1 MVTTTPANTNE
12 NHRHFNWSLDDRIEG
27 ERVRTAK
34 AWWNAHGNGKNRW
47 WWCAAAMGRVG
58 GEGWKNWRGQN
69 WGAKVAAGG
78 PHIDPHVSRTP
89 PPSRP
94 FHILSARNGNG
105 DGDGDGPYGFSTGF
119 ILGVVT

>member
-1 MVTTTPANTNE
+1 MRMEMV
-12 NHRHFNWSLDDRIEG
+12 RIAG
-27 ERVRTAK
+27 GGARQ
-34 AWWNAHGNGKNRW
+34 RW
-47 WWCAAAMGRVG
+47 VALVARG
-58 GEGWKNWRGQN
+58 GWKNWRGQN

-94 FHILSARNGNG
+94 FYISSARNGNG
-105 DGDGDGPYGFSTGF
+105 NGDGPYGFSTGF